1 MIDVL
6 CKIRDADILSKPQ
19 FAERI
24 EYYEPELSVDEK
36 TKCKT
41 WQRTIIHH

>member
-24 EYYEPELSVDEK
+24 EYEPELSVDEK
-36 TKCKT
+36 KSAKPGNGLLY
-41 WQRTIIHH
+41 H

>member
-24 EYYEPELSVDEK
+24 EYEPELSVDEK